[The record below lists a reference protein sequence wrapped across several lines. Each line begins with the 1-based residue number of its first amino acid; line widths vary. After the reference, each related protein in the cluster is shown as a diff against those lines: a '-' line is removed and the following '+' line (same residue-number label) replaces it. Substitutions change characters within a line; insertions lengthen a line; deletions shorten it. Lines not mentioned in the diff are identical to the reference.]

1 MDLYVEVVTK
11 VTTSF
16 FVLLVCQFLLH
27 TILLLFPILA
37 WWHTETLGE

>member
-1 MDLYVEVVTK
+1 MDLYVEVVTF

-27 TILLLFPILA
+27 TVLLLFSILPGRHA
-37 WWHTETLGE
+37 EA